1 MTQLM
6 RGVAVYCLTDNQMRA
21 FSQFSEDTM
30 DENSAGSEESQVQAE
45 ERRPSLLARF
55 FKSGDLPY
63 PRRIAYGIGHVFNDL
78 CASMWFTYFLLFYHL
93 VLRIDNSDAGLLV
106 LIGQIADALTT
117 PVIGHFCDNTSNRYG
132 GRKTWHLIGTG
143 MVACSLFFF
152 WHECIYCSMQPM
164 KYQILYFSCFII
176 VFQAGWATV
185 QVSHLSLIPV
195 LTSDKSIRV
204 ELNSIRYAFTILSNS
219 GVFIVVLVLLSS
231 VNKSSQITP
240 NDQWLFSG
248 TALGII
254 VVGLSFVFM
263 FHIGTKE
270 PSNGG
275 HGSAAG
281 DQPTNNRLPWYRW
294 FLNPKFYLV
303 ALIYMS
309 SRLIVNLTQVYSP
322 LYMIDT
328 LKMYRSSVAIIPL
341 VIYFSGLIATFFMKR
356 LNEFVGRYV
365 SVNDYYLGFSL

>member
-1 MTQLM
+1 MYREL
-6 RGVAVYCLTDNQMRA
+6 RLLLHHVASYL
-21 FSQFSEDTM
+21 
-30 DENSAGSEESQVQAE
+30 
-45 ERRPSLLARF
+45 
-55 FKSGDLPY
+55 
-63 PRRIAYGIGHVFNDL
+63 
-78 CASMWFTYFLLFYHL
+78 
-93 VLRIDNSDAGLLV
+93 
-106 LIGQIADALTT
+106 
-117 PVIGHFCDNTSNRYG
+117 SNY
-132 GRKTWHLIGTG
+132 
-143 MVACSLFFF
+143 
-152 WHECIYCSMQPM
+152 Y
-164 KYQILYFSCFII
+164 
-176 VFQAGWATV
+176 
-185 QVSHLSLIPV
+185 LSL
-195 LTSDKSIRV
+195 
-204 ELNSIRYAFTILSNS
+204 ILSNS
-219 GVFIVVLVLLSS
+219 GVFIVVLVILSS

-263 FHIGTKE
+263 FHVGTKE

-281 DQPTNNRLPWYRW
+281 DQLTNNRLPWYRW

-322 LYMIDT
+322 LYMIDS

-365 SVNDYYLGFSL
+365 SVNDYYLGFPL